1 MNLPLLFF
9 AGSLLCWLLALRN
22 AVVLPG
28 GTGRTG
34 WVLGAVLLTAGL
46 AALAAARYIGSSL
59 DSDGYLQEPFFLIGG
74 GSLLNLAGSCLTL
87 VMLLRAA
94 FRRRKATVAPG
105 EAQS

>member
-59 DSDGYLQEPFFLIGG
+59 DSDGFLHEPFFLIGG
-74 GSLLNLAGSCLTL
+74 GSLLSLAGSCVTL
-87 VMLLRAA
+87 GMLLRLA
-94 FRRRKATVAPG
+94 FVRRKQATAP
-105 EAQS
+105 ASA